1 MTKYSLVPCMFLCL
15 ALANEYCSDIE
26 ERCYSRLGCGNALHN
41 FQLVCGRQLSGET
54 AECTEECQK
63 ALITLMTRDD
73 GYEYITCDCKK
84 GNEKYSDCGVKKRN
98 LQVCKNVLDA
108 AEIFNDPSKQIAC
121 SIAHWICDTDSS
133 CSSALDYYKT
143 RCGNLKEIGSC
154 PERCN
159 SSINILYQQK
169 YAFKLQNCICDE
181 LLEDF
186 NCSELLQNTR
196 EYCFKDKYSVVNNNK
211 RYEYAARHDSSGFYS
226 VDWTIYRLL
235 ATTIILLQRVP

>member
-1 MTKYSLVPCMFLCL
+1 
-15 ALANEYCSDIE
+15 
-26 ERCYSRLGCGNALHN
+26 
-41 FQLVCGRQLSGET
+41 
-54 AECTEECQK
+54 
-63 ALITLMTRDD
+63 MTRDD

-84 GNEKYSDCGVKKRN
+84 GIGKYSNCDVRKQN
-98 LQVCKNVLDA
+98 LQVCKSVLDA
-108 AEIFNDPSKQIAC
+108 AEIFNDPSKPIAC

-133 CSSALDYYKT
+133 CSNALDYYKT

-186 NCSELLQNTR
+186 NCSELQQNTR
-196 EYCFKDKYSVVNNNK
+196 EYCYKDKYSVVNNNI
-211 RYEYAARHDSSGFYS
+211 RHIYAARQNTNGCRSR
-226 VDWTIYRLL
+226 DWLIYRLL
-235 ATTIILLQRVP
+235 ATTIILLQQAP